1 MLKVN
6 EIFKSIQGESSH
18 AGFPCTFVRLTGC
31 NLRCSYCDTRYAYD
45 EGVEL
50 AIEDIMEKVS
60 GHACTLVEITGGEPL
75 LQEDTLPLISNL
87 IDKGFRVLLETNG
100 TLDISRVDPRCL
112 RIVDVKLPA
121 SGEAEKNYLRNINML
136 HHGDELKFVVGIKKD
151 YDYAKKIMQSIP
163 EAIKDEI
170 IVNFSPIFGI
180 MEPGRLAGWILAD
193 CLPVRLN
200 LQLHKV
206 LWPHDM
212 GGV

>member
-18 AGFPCTFVRLTGC
+18 SRFPCTFIRLTGC

-45 EGVEL
+45 EGMEL
-50 AIEDIMEKVS
+50 AIEDIMEQVS
-60 GHACTLVEITGGEPL
+60 GHACPLVEITGGEPL
-75 LQEDTLPLISNL
+75 LQEDTLSLISNL

-136 HHGDELKFVVGIKKD
+136 HHGDELKFVIGDKED
-151 YDYAKKIMQSIP
+151 YSYAKKIMQSIP
-163 EAIKDEI
+163 EAIKDKI

-180 MEPGRLAGWILAD
+180 MEPSRLAGWILAD
-193 CLPVRLN
+193 RLPVRLN

-206 LWPHDM
+206 LWPQNVK
-212 GGV
+212 GV